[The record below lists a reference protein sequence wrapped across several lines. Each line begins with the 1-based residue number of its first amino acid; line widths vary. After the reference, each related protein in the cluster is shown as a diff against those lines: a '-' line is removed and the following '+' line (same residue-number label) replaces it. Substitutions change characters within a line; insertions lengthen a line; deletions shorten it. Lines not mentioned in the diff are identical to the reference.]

1 MVNNRQSAAEEHEQD
16 RTTAD
21 QWPTAQPQ
29 GGGTGGNGD
38 EPARVVAFGDA
49 DKLPSLPPGTNPNDA
64 AAWTIASRV
73 LLNLDETLSKN

>member
-1 MVNNRQSAAEEHEQD
+1 MRLCTGRKAKRGEVDDLLTLIRAS
-16 RTTAD
+16 RLRMAD
-21 QWPTAQPQ
+21 GWV
-29 GGGTGGNGD
+29 
-38 EPARVVAFGDA
+38 PARVVAFGDA